1 MREPRWKALKK
12 CTKKNT
18 VASAPVTELEL
29 EVLGL
34 VGQRHDENDSAGLC
48 LSLSLSL
55 SLYLPQIACSRVNR
69 PSVDVCRRV
78 RLSGVG
84 CRV

>member
-55 SLYLPQIACSRVNR
+55 SLSAPNRLLTGQSTVSRCVQE
-69 PSVDVCRRV
+69 
-78 RLSGVG
+78 G
-84 CRV
+84 

>member
-34 VGQRHDENDSAGLC
+34 VGQRHDENDSAGLSVS

-55 SLYLPQIACSRVNR
+55 SICPKSPAHGSIDRQSMCAGGLGFRV
-69 PSVDVCRRV
+69 
-78 RLSGVG
+78 
-84 CRV
+84 